1 MLSVGEILKKERERR
16 NLKLAAIAAQIRIRE
31 KFLAAVESND
41 WSQFS
46 SKIYITGIIKN
57 YSTYLSLDHNRTLA
71 IFRRDYA
78 RIEEVKFKRKVASK
92 YLTPETRRALIF
104 LVIFIFGLFFA
115 YFGYQLKVYFS
126 SPSVE
131 IISPK
136 SSVVEGQDK
145 ILITGKAD
153 RDSAVTVLG
162 ERVYQNKE
170 GIFEYDFPLKLG
182 KNNLVIEVV
191 GANGKKTILKS
202 EYIKK

>member
-16 NLKLAAIAAQIRIRE
+16 NLKISEIAQKIRIRE
-31 KFLAAVESND
+31 KFLLAIEAND

-57 YSTYLSLDHNRTLA
+57 YSSYLSLDHNRTLA

-92 YLTPETRRALIF
+92 YLTPETKRALIF

-126 SPSVE
+126 PPAVK

-136 SSVVEGQDK
+136 STLVEGADMIK
-145 ILITGKAD
+145 VVGKAD

-182 KNNLVIEVV
+182 KNNLIIEVV

-202 EYIKK
+202 EYTKK